1 MGDGKILYWIWLSEK
16 CGAASREFGRLVAS
30 HDDPFELY
38 RMDEDEIEHL
48 DGIGRSLKE
57 RLCDKSLETAYS
69 ILKTC
74 QKERADIITYSDK
87 RYPARLRTI
96 EDPPVLLYCLGRFP
110 DFNTRLCIGMVGTR
124 KMSEYGMQTSY
135 SISYE
140 LASAGAVVV
149 SGMALGIDSVCACGA
164 LEAGG
169 ETVAVLGCG
178 ISVVY
183 PKQHKKLMQII
194 AKRGAVVSEYPPSEI
209 AHGYNFPKR
218 NRIISGLCQ
227 GTLIIECSV
236 KSGAMITASRAIDHG
251 RELFALPGKV
261 NESNSDGPNL
271 LIRQGANVALR
282 SDDILDYYDFLYGDV
297 INRKAHAN
305 SKKNSLVSERALQK
319 YGVSWKKY
327 GERYEGRSNE
337 TEEYISYPAQTKN
350 EKAEQKKDISQN
362 NTNTVPDTVKEQAVL
377 SDTEARKRKEIIAS
391 LDRVSQKVYEYMP
404 SDKSSVTADVIAAC
418 GIDVGDVITAL
429 TMLELAGL
437 VSSLPGGAYV
447 RN

>member
-1 MGDGKILYWIWLSEK
+1 MRDDKILYWIWLSEK
-16 CGAASREFGRLVAS
+16 FGVASREFGKLVAA

-38 RMDEDEIEHL
+38 RMDEEEIEHL
-48 DGIGRSLKE
+48 DGIGRTLKE
-57 RLCDKSLETAYS
+57 KLCDKSLETAYS

-74 QKERADIITYSDK
+74 QKEKADIITYADK
-87 RYPARLRTI
+87 RYPARLRAI

-135 SISYE
+135 GIAYE
-140 LASAGAVVV
+140 LASAGVVVV

-183 PKQHKKLMQII
+183 PRQHKKLMQII
-194 AKRGAVVSEYPPSEI
+194 AKRGAVISEYPPDEI

-236 KSGAMITASRAIDHG
+236 KSGAMITASRAIDQG

-271 LIRQGANVALR
+271 LIRQGANVALG
-282 SDDILDYYDFLYGDV
+282 SDDILDHYNFLYRDV
-297 INRKAHAN
+297 IDRRAHARA
-305 SKKNSLVSERALQK
+305 KNDSLVSERALSR

-327 GERYEGRSNE
+327 GERYEGGTNIE
-337 TEEYISYPAQTKN
+337 TEEASYVQTKN
-350 EKAEQKKDISQN
+350 ETSEQKNFASQKN
-362 NTNTVPDTVKEQAVL
+362 VKAVTDTAKEQAMQN
-377 SDTEARKRKEIIAS
+377 DGDDIKRKEILAS
-391 LDRVSQKVYEYMP
+391 LDNVSQKVYEYMP
-404 SDKSSVTADVIAAC
+404 SDKSSVTADVIAAR
-418 GIDVGDVITAL
+418 GLDVGDVITAL

>member
-1 MGDGKILYWIWLSEK
+1 MRDDKILYWIWLSEK
-16 CGAASREFGRLVAS
+16 CGVASREFGKLVAA

-38 RMDEDEIEHL
+38 RMDEEEIEHL
-48 DGIGRSLKE
+48 DGIGRALKE
-57 RLCDKSLETAYS
+57 RLCDKSLESAYS

-74 QKERADIITYSDK
+74 QKEKADIITYSDN
-87 RYPARLRTI
+87 RYPARLRSI

-135 SISYE
+135 GISYE
-140 LASAGAVVV
+140 LASAGVVVV

-169 ETVAVLGCG
+169 DTVAVLGCG

-183 PKQHKKLMQII
+183 PKEHKKLMQII
-194 AKRGAVVSEYPPSEI
+194 ARRGAVISEYPPSEI

-227 GTLIIECSV
+227 GSLIIECSV
-236 KSGAMITASRAIDHG
+236 KSGAMITASRAIDQG

-271 LIRQGANVALR
+271 LIRQGANVALK
-282 SDDILDYYDFLYGDV
+282 SDDILDHYTFLYRDV
-297 INRKAHAN
+297 IDRRSHLRA
-305 SKKNSLVSERALQK
+305 KNTSQVSERALSK

-327 GERYEGRSNE
+327 GERYESGRSSA
-337 TEEYISYPAQTKN
+337 TEEDSFVLDKNQKSEPQISAFENK
-350 EKAEQKKDISQN
+350 EKAVS
-362 NTNTVPDTVKEQAVL
+362 DTVKEQAAQ
-377 SDTEARKRKEIIAS
+377 SEAESIKRNEILAS
-391 LDRVSQKVYEYMP
+391 LDSVSQKVYEYMP
-404 SDKSSVTADVIAAC
+404 SDKRSVTADVIAAQ
-418 GIDVGDVITAL
+418 GLDVGDVITAL

>member
-1 MGDGKILYWIWLSEK
+1 MRDDKILYWIWLSEK
-16 CGAASREFGRLVAS
+16 CGVASREFGKLVTA

-38 RMDEDEIEHL
+38 RMDEEEIEHL
-48 DGIGRSLKE
+48 DGIGRALKE
-57 RLCDKSLETAYS
+57 RLCDKSLESAYS

-74 QKERADIITYSDK
+74 QKEKADIITYSDN
-87 RYPARLRTI
+87 RYPARLRSI

-124 KMSEYGMQTSY
+124 KMSEYGMQMSY
-135 SISYE
+135 GISYE
-140 LASAGAVVV
+140 LASAGVVVV

-169 ETVAVLGCG
+169 DTVAVLGCG

-183 PKQHKKLMQII
+183 PKEHKKLMQII
-194 AKRGAVVSEYPPSEI
+194 ARRGAVISEYPPSEI

-227 GTLIIECSV
+227 GSLIIECSV
-236 KSGAMITASRAIDHG
+236 KSGAMITASRAIDQG

-271 LIRQGANVALR
+271 LIRQGANVALK
-282 SDDILDYYDFLYGDV
+282 SDDILDHYTFLYRDV
-297 INRKAHAN
+297 IDRRSHLRA
-305 SKKNSLVSERALQK
+305 KNTSQVSERALSK

-327 GERYEGRSNE
+327 DERYESGRSSA
-337 TEEYISYPAQTKN
+337 TEEDSFVLDKNQKSEPKISAFENK
-350 EKAEQKKDISQN
+350 EKAVS
-362 NTNTVPDTVKEQAVL
+362 DTVKEQAAQ
-377 SDTEARKRKEIIAS
+377 SEAESIKRNEILAS
-391 LDRVSQKVYEYMP
+391 LDSVSQKVYEYMP
-404 SDKSSVTADVIAAC
+404 SDKRSVTADVIAAQ
-418 GIDVGDVITAL
+418 GLDVGDVITAL